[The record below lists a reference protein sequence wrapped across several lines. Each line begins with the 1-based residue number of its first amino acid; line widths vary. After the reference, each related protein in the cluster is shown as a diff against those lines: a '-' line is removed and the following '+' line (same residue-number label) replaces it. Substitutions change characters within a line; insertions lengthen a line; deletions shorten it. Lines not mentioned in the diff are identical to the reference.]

1 MTFRQVLSKAR
12 HSMSQA
18 NPKQFN
24 KEALLPLVLA
34 MLSMLGPFAID
45 TYFPTFDAISGE
57 FHVTLKEVQLTLSTY
72 LGAFAIT
79 SLFLGP
85 LSDSFGRRV
94 VVLSTLAIFA
104 IASCAAIFVQ
114 NLEQLIIVRAIQGA
128 VGSSGMVLGQAIVR
142 DKYDGAMAQK
152 TISSI
157 ILIFGIAPAIA
168 PILGGYLHVH
178 FGWRSIFVFLVVFT
192 FLVIAMAYLF
202 LDETLSA
209 SKRHDFHPLTIMRN
223 YLGIFRTP
231 EFVIRSAAQAMA
243 FGGTALYITSAPS
256 FIMKILHLGETDFG
270 WLFVP
275 LVMGMMCGSILSNQL
290 AGRLK
295 PENTILI
302 GFIVMAF
309 AGVFNVI
316 YSLNFMPKVP
326 WAILP
331 ILFYTFGYSIAM
343 PAITVKTLDLVPH
356 VRGTA
361 SAMSNFIRMVFFTIF
376 SGVVAPLVFD
386 SAKSLAATMLA
397 TFILTV
403 ALWYFADTLAR
414 RQIANK

>member
-1 MTFRQVLSKAR
+1 
-12 HSMSQA
+12 MSNA

-57 FHVTLKEVQLTLSTY
+57 FHVTLKDVQMTLSVY

-114 NLEQLIIVRAIQGA
+114 SLEQLIIVRAIQGA

-152 TISSI
+152 TISTI
-157 ILIFGIAPAIA
+157 ILIFGLAPALA

-178 FGWRSIFVFLVVFT
+178 FGWRSIFVFLVIFT
-192 FLVIAMAYLF
+192 FLVIAMSYFF
-202 LDETLSA
+202 LDETLPE
-209 SKRHDFHPLTIMRN
+209 SKRHDFHPVSVMRN
-223 YLGIFRTP
+223 YLGIFRKP
-231 EFVIRSAAQAMA
+231 EFIFRSIAQATA
-243 FGGTALYITSAPS
+243 FGGTALYISSAPS
-256 FIMKILHLGETDFG
+256 FVLKILHLKETDFG

-275 LVMGMMCGSILSNQL
+275 MVTGMMTGSIISSQL
-290 AGRLK
+290 AGKIKPKATIIIGFTIMGITAIANLIYCNGFK
-295 PENTILI
+295 PEI
-302 GFIVMAF
+302 
-309 AGVFNVI
+309 
-316 YSLNFMPKVP
+316 P
-326 WAILP
+326 WAVLP
-331 ILFYTFGYSIAM
+331 ILFYTLGYSIAM

-356 VRGTA
+356 IRGTA

-376 SGVVAPLVFD
+376 SGIIAPMVFH
-386 SAKSLAATMLA
+386 SAITLALTMFATLII
-397 TFILTV
+397 TI
-403 ALWYFADTLAR
+403 ALWYFADFLGKPAKE
-414 RQIANK
+414 N